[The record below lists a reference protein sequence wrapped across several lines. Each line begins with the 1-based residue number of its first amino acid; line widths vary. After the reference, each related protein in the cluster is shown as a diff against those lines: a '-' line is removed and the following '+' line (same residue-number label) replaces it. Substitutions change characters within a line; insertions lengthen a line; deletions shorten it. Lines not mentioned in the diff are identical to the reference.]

1 MKVLN
6 TDINTSDNTTLFE
19 FTQGLDVDQYLYK
32 QEIRVQKAWANALE
46 QTGVL
51 TAIERSQL
59 CQTLDKAQSLIEAK
73 QFDWK
78 ITDEDIHM
86 NLERFMTQELGELGK
101 KIHTGRSRNDLIAST
116 LRLYVHD
123 EIEAM
128 LPHLQKTI
136 SAIQSKSTE
145 WIDTFTPGMTHMQFG
160 QPLRFGHLFSAHGF
174 AFLRDVK
181 RLKNNKAE
189 CIETLPLGAAAFAG
203 THLKMNL
210 LSLAKSLGFVS
221 PLQHSYDAVSDRD
234 YMLSTLQSYSLLAMH
249 LSRFCEDILFWSS
262 SGIKVLK
269 LPYDWST
276 GSSIMPNKRNPDVP
290 ELVRAK
296 MARVMMAAQ
305 EGLVLMRSVTPSYGS
320 DIHELKRTFI
330 NATTELKKCFTVLAP
345 FVNGLVV
352 DESSATALLNNGHIL
367 ATDVANHLATAT
379 TFREAY
385 VTVATAIRQADE
397 KGLQIH
403 QVYKNGQSFDFESS
417 IEARSLSGGTSRKSA
432 LKAIEKLE
440 SVDTPTHT
448 TNKE

>member
-6 TDINTSDNTTLFE
+6 TDINTSDNNTLFE
-19 FTQGLDVDQYLYK
+19 FTQGLDVDQFLYR
-32 QEIRVQKAWANALE
+32 QEIRVQKAWAMALE
-46 QTGVL
+46 QAGVL
-51 TAIERSQL
+51 TAAERLQL
-59 CQTLDKAQSLIEAK
+59 CQTLDKAQSLIENQ
-73 QFDWK
+73 QFEWK
-78 ITDEDIHM
+78 MTDEDIHM

-123 EIEAM
+123 EIAA
-128 LPHLQKTI
+128 LIPQLQQTV
-136 SAIQSKSTE
+136 SAIKIKSTE
-145 WIDTFTPGMTHMQFG
+145 WIDIFTPGMTHMQFG
-160 QPLRFGHLFSAHGF
+160 QPLRFGHLFSAHGYTV
-174 AFLRDVK
+174 LRDIQ
-181 RLKNNKAE
+181 RLKNNQVE
-189 CIETLPLGAAAFAG
+189 CLEALPLGAAAFAG
-203 THLKMNL
+203 THLKMD
-210 LSLAKSLGFVS
+210 LSALAKSLQFTN

-249 LSRFCEDILFWSS
+249 LSRFCEDLLFWSS

-296 MARVMMAAQ
+296 MARVMTAAQ

-330 NATTELKKCFTVLAP
+330 NATLELKKCFKVLPP
-345 FVNGLVV
+345 FITGLVV
-352 DESSATALLNNGHIL
+352 DDVAAKTLLNKGHIL
-367 ATDVANHLATAT
+367 ATDVANHLATST

-385 VTVATAIRQADE
+385 VTVASAIRQADE

-403 QVYKNGQSFDFESS
+403 EHYKNGQSFDFESS
-417 IEARSLSGGTSRKSA
+417 IEARSLSGGTSRKTA
-432 LKAIEKLE
+432 LAAIDKLTEKITEKLT
-440 SVDTPTHT
+440 D
-448 TNKE
+448 KL